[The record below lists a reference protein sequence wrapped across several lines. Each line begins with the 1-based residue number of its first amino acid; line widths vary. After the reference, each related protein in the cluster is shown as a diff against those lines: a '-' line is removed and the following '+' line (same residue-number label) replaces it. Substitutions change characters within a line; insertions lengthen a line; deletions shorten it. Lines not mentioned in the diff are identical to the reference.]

1 MGLTRTP
8 GPIGPAELAPPSA
21 AATGSELVSL
31 HVFEANEYEATE
43 IRLVKALP

>member
-21 AATGSELVSL
+21 AATGSEVVSL
-31 HVFEANEYEATE
+31 PVFETNEATE